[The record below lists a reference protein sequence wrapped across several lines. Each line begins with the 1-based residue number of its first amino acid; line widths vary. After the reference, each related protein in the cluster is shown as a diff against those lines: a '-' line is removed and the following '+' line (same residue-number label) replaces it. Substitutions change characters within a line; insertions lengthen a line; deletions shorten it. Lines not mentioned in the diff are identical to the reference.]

1 MKFVEKSQSVP
12 KVADDGDQNTQ
23 DKMIQ
28 DMIDDLDTLQF
39 DFELPAPKNTED
51 NLVGLEIAP
60 PQNSPVVPTA
70 TLFGFALGV

>member
-60 PQNSPVVPTA
+60 S
-70 TLFGFALGV
+70 FED